1 MGRDFDFE
9 QLSNG
14 EANRLVLALAW
25 SFRDVWEST
34 NQPINLLMID
44 ELVDSGMDGQGM
56 DSALEILKKMSRE
69 RNKKI
74 MLISHKDELVS
85 RVEQVLLVQKE
96 NGFSTIFDESS
107 T

>member
-1 MGRDFDFE
+1 
-9 QLSNG
+9 
-14 EANRLVLALAW
+14 
-25 SFRDVWEST
+25 
-34 NQPINLLMID
+34 
-44 ELVDSGMDGQGM
+44 
-56 DSALEILKKMSRE
+56 MSRE